1 MSALQPHRKRYW
13 LTPPPD
19 DPAELAAQVC
29 AVCEVY
35 EATPKLAAAGTH
47 VTSTDEMTGIQALER
62 LHPSLPM
69 QPGHVERQEFEYE
82 RHGTLSLIANLEVAT
97 GQVMTPSLGPTR
109 TEADFAAH
117 IAQTIQ
123 TDPQASWIFI
133 TDQLNTH
140 QSEALVRLVAQQGGL
155 QQDLGV
161 KGKSGHLASMKTRAA
176 FLADPTHRIRFVY
189 TPKHSSW
196 LNQIEI
202 WFSILVRRLL
212 SRLSCTSV
220 QELRTRI
227 LASIAYYN
235 RTCNGAF
242 HWTYKGPRAHS

>member
-1 MSALQPHRKRYW
+1 LQPHRKRYW

-19 DPAELAAQVC
+19 DPADLAKQIC
-29 AVCEVY
+29 TVCEVY
-35 EATPKLAAAGTH
+35 EATPTLAATGTH

-69 QPGHVERQEFEYE
+69 LPNQVECQEFEYC
-82 RHGTLSLIANLEVAT
+82 RHGTQTLIANVDVAS
-97 GQVMTPSLGPTR
+97 GQIVAPSIGPTR

-123 TDPQASWIFI
+123 TDHEAAWIFV

-140 QSEALVRLVAQQGGL
+140 QSEALVHLVAVECGI
-155 QQDLGV
+155 QQDLGI
-161 KGKSGHLASMKTRAA
+161 KGKSGYLASMRTRAA
-176 FLADPTHRIRFVY
+176 FLCDSSHRIRFVY

-212 SRLSCTSV
+212 ARASWTSV
-220 QELRTRI
+220 AQLREGI
-227 LASIAYYN
+227 LAFIAYYN
-235 RTCNGAF
+235 RLSNGPF
-242 HWTYKGPRAHS
+242 HWTYKGPSRL

>member
-1 MSALQPHRKRYW
+1 
-13 LTPPPD
+13 
-19 DPAELAAQVC
+19 
-29 AVCEVY
+29 
-35 EATPKLAAAGTH
+35 
-47 VTSTDEMTGIQALER
+47 
-62 LHPSLPM
+62 M

-82 RHGTLSLIANLEVAT
+82 RHGTQTLIANLDVAS
-97 GQVMTPSLGPTR
+97 GQIVAPSIGPTR

-123 TDPQASWIFI
+123 SDPQAAWIFV

-140 QSEALVRLVAQQGGL
+140 QSEALVRLVATQCGIQE
-155 QQDLGV
+155 DLGV

-176 FLADPTHRIRFVY
+176 FLSDPSHRLRMVY

-212 SRLSCTSV
+212 ARASWTSVTHLREGILAFIASSNRLS
-220 QELRTRI
+220 
-227 LASIAYYN
+227 
-235 RTCNGAF
+235 NGPF
-242 HWTYKGPRAHS
+242 HWTYKGPSRS